1 MKISFLL
8 FFLVNESGYFF
19 IQIVRKRIIAVG
31 KKLVV
36 NNWYFIELTM
46 GKFFFAFD
54 TSPGG
59 AVNCSLTV
67 PGRQQC

>member
-1 MKISFLL
+1 M
-8 FFLVNESGYFF
+8 
-19 IQIVRKRIIAVG
+19 KRIIAVG